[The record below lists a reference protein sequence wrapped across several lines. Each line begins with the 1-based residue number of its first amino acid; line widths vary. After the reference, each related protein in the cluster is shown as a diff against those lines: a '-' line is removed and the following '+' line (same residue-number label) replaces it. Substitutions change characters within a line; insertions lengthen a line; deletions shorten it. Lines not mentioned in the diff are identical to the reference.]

1 MVLSPSIFSATCL
14 GTGETFLKQKDVQL
28 QGKQNAISTASG
40 KKSISRVNAFMFP
53 ELVRREEGFLA
64 NLTFEGADLE
74 VATPVVSEEGGFR
87 KLFAAFQAFE
97 RLRLIVTR
105 P

>member
-1 MVLSPSIFSATCL
+1 MFS
-14 GTGETFLKQKDVQL
+14 
-28 QGKQNAISTASG
+28 
-40 KKSISRVNAFMFP
+40 
-53 ELVRREEGFLA
+53 ELVRSEEGFLA

-105 P
+105 S